1 MKASDPAV
9 SVADNADV
17 EKGSRIVDVIFVI
30 DSKRFSRDS
39 FSHPLHSYLL
49 CLETASLSQI

>member
-1 MKASDPAV
+1 MIVIDADEGTDPAV
-9 SVADNADV
+9 SVGDNADV
-17 EKGSRIVDVIFVI
+17 EKGTRFVDVVFVI

-49 CLETASLSQI
+49 C